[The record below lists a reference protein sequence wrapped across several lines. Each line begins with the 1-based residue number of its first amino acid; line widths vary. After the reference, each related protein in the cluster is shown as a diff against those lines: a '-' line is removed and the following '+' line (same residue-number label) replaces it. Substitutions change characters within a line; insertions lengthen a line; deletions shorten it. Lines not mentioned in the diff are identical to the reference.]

1 MADRKKGMEIGM
13 AEYANIIVDIYQ
25 GKLDKTFQYRVP
37 ERLRS
42 TIAVGMLVAVPF
54 GSRKMQGYVIE
65 LTDVCEY
72 EEDKIKEILS
82 IVKGGVLIESQMIA
96 LAGWMRENYGGTMN
110 HALKTVLPV
119 KEKKKAKE
127 QKTIRLALHPVE
139 AKNELAECERKHK
152 TARAKLLVALLEQR
166 ELEWETATQQMSVSA
181 SVIRAMEEAGIV
193 KVVRKTAY
201 RNPVGGLDP
210 CGEQKKLNEEQQNVV
225 SKITMEYDAG
235 ERKTYLIKG
244 VTGSGKTEVYMAQ
257 AHVQS
262 VPCRLPSFRFR

>member
-127 QKTIRLALHPVE
+127 QKTIRLRGLFTSCSGVTSISLPSE
-139 AKNELAECERKHK
+139 P
-152 TARAKLLVALLEQR
+152 
-166 ELEWETATQQMSVSA
+166 
-181 SVIRAMEEAGIV
+181 SVI
-193 KVVRKTAY
+193 
-201 RNPVGGLDP
+201 
-210 CGEQKKLNEEQQNVV
+210 NVLPFG
-225 SKITMEYDAG
+225 SLCAA
-235 ERKTYLIKG
+235 LI
-244 VTGSGKTEVYMAQ
+244 
-257 AHVQS
+257 
-262 VPCRLPSFRFR
+262 

>member
-1 MADRKKGMEIGM
+1 M

-37 ERLRS
+37 ERLKS
-42 TIAVGMLVAVPF
+42 TIAVGMLVSVPF

-72 EEDKIKEILS
+72 EEDKIKEILAV
-82 IVKGGVLIESQMIA
+82 VKDGVRIESQMIA

-127 QKTIRLALHPVE
+127 QRTIRLALHPVE

-152 TARAKLLVALLEQR
+152 TARAKLLMALLNER
-166 ELEWETATQQMSVSA
+166 ELEWETATQQLTVSA

-193 KVVRKTAY
+193 RVVSKTAY
-201 RNPVGGLDP
+201 RNPVDGLDT
-210 CGEQKKLNEEQQNVV
+210 GGAV
-225 SKITMEYDAG
+225 SYTHL
-235 ERKTYLIKG
+235 T
-244 VTGSGKTEVYMAQ
+244 
-257 AHVQS
+257 
-262 VPCRLPSFRFR
+262 LPTS

>member
-1 MADRKKGMEIGM
+1 M

-37 ERLRS
+37 ERLKS

-127 QKTIRLALHPVE
+127 QKTIRLALP
-139 AKNELAECERKHK
+139 
-152 TARAKLLVALLEQR
+152 
-166 ELEWETATQQMSVSA
+166 
-181 SVIRAMEEAGIV
+181 
-193 KVVRKTAY
+193 
-201 RNPVGGLDP
+201 
-210 CGEQKKLNEEQQNVV
+210 
-225 SKITMEYDAG
+225 
-235 ERKTYLIKG
+235 
-244 VTGSGKTEVYMAQ
+244 SGRSEK
-257 AHVQS
+257 
-262 VPCRLPSFRFR
+262 